1 MYESPVFLHLREKH
15 ALSKAPLRE
24 CLTHRQTLGRMALLF
39 FCISAG
45 GSLLFFSSQVYANVY
60 LKSVVRLDPQTA
72 SMLVMLSTLVL
83 FPLTIFFGWLSD
95 RIGRRPVLLAG
106 LLVGCLGIFPV
117 FKGLMHYGNPT
128 LERFNSE
135 VPVALFGES
144 CSYDPFTSTRND
156 CERNQQLLAKLGV
169 SYTLYPATVPGSTSV
184 RVGASEVAGHDPS
197 ALIALLKSEG
207 WTEQADPRQANQIMI
222 FLLLLIPVVAV
233 GLITG
238 PQTTT
243 LAELFPARTRYT
255 AVALPHNLSAG
266 WSGGLSPFMITL
278 LSVKAGNALSGMWY
292 PVGLLTMAFVIG
304 LIFLPETRNVSLEG

>member
-1 MYESPVFLHLREKH
+1 FLHLRDKH
-15 ALSKAPLRE
+15 KLSKAPLRE
-24 CLTHRQTLGRMALLF
+24 CLSDRRTLGRMALLF

-45 GSLLFFSSQVYANVY
+45 GSLLFFSSQIYANVY

-72 SMLVMLSTLVL
+72 STLVMLSTLVL
-83 FPLTIFFGWLSD
+83 FPLTIYFGWLSD

-106 LLVGCLGIFPV
+106 LLLGCLAIFPV
-117 FKGLMHYGNPT
+117 FKGLMHYGNPA

-135 VPVALFGES
+135 VPVALYGES
-144 CSYDPFTSTRND
+144 CGYDPFTATKND

-169 SYTLYPATVPGSTSV
+169 SYTLYLSQKSDATLV
-184 RVGASEVAGHDPS
+184 RIGKSEVAGYQPDE
-197 ALIALLKSEG
+197 LTRLLKAEG
-207 WTEQADPRQANQIMI
+207 WTEQAAPDQVNRTII
-222 FLLLLIPVVAV
+222 FLLLLVPVIAV

-238 PQTTT
+238 PQTAT

-266 WSGGLSPFMITL
+266 WIGGMSPFMITL
-278 LSVKAGNALSGMWY
+278 LSVKAGDALSGMWY

-304 LIFLPETRNVSLEG
+304 LLFLPETRNVSLEG